1 MNNADEFI
9 QKFQKFERLIKEKAG
24 ASDTTKFYD
33 AFATISRR
41 NIYLSTNRG
50 LIDDLYALRNVFSH
64 RERGRY
70 VAEVYDF
77 ALSELE
83 NVIASVEN
91 PPKAKDKFG
100 CTVYQVESD
109 ELIENIMDTMEKE
122 MYTHV
127 PIWEG
132 DTLRGVFSYSSFFSW
147 LHQERVRDREPRF
160 TKKEA
165 KDISRRFLNSP
176 VVNFKFIHEDM
187 DVNEIPELF
196 NHETRR
202 RKRLDCLLLT
212 KGGGK
217 TKAITGIVTPWDLGN
232 IRGF

>member
-9 QKFQKFERLIKEKAG
+9 QRFQKLERLIKEKAG
-24 ASDTTKFYD
+24 ATDSTKFGD
-33 AFATISRR
+33 ALTTVSRH

-70 VAEVYDF
+70 VAEVYGF

-83 NVIASVEN
+83 GVISSLEN
-91 PPKAKDKFG
+91 PPSAKDKFG
-100 CTVYQVESD
+100 CEVYQVGSNTPIESM
-109 ELIENIMDTMEKE
+109 MDTMEKE

-127 PIWEG
+127 PIWDNDE
-132 DTLRGVFSYSSFFSW
+132 LRGVFSYSSFFSW
-147 LHQERVRDREPRF
+147 LHQERNRTREPRF
-160 TKKEA
+160 IKKVTE
-165 KDISRRFLNSP
+165 DIGKQFLNAP
-176 VVNFKFIHEDM
+176 VVNFKFINEDM

-212 KGGGK
+212 KTGHK
-217 TKAITGIVTPWDLGN
+217 TEAITGIITPWDLGN

>member
-9 QKFQKFERLIKEKAG
+9 QKFQKLERLIKEKAN

-33 AFATISRR
+33 SFATVSRR

-50 LIDDLYALRNVFSH
+50 LVDDLYALRNVFSH

-77 ALSELE
+77 ALAELE
-83 NVIASVEN
+83 CVISSLEN
-91 PPKAKDKFG
+91 PPTAKDKFG
-100 CTVYQVESD
+100 CEIYQVEAED
-109 ELIENIMDTMEKE
+109 LIESMMSTMERE

-127 PIWEG
+127 PIWDG

-147 LHQERVRDREPRF
+147 LHQERSKTDVPRF

-165 KDISRRFLNSP
+165 KDIDRRFLNSP
-176 VVNFKFIHEDM
+176 VVNYKFIDENM

-196 NHETRR
+196 NHETRKR
-202 RKRLDCLLLT
+202 RRLDCLLLT
-212 KGGGK
+212 KNGER
-217 TKAITGIVTPWDLGN
+217 TKEITGIITPWDLGN
-232 IRGF
+232 IGGF

>member
-1 MNNADEFI
+1 MSNTDKFNV
-9 QKFQKFERLIKEKAG
+9 KFQKFERIIKEKAG

-33 AFATISRR
+33 ALATVSRK
-41 NIYLSTNRG
+41 NIYLNANKG

-83 NVIASVEN
+83 SIIASVEN
-91 PPKAKDKFG
+91 PPTAKDKFG
-100 CTVYQVESD
+100 CEVYQAKGSD
-109 ELIENIMDTMEKE
+109 LIENIMDTMESN

-127 PIWEG
+127 PIWDDEE
-132 DTLRGVFSYSSFFSW
+132 LRGVFSYSSFFSW
-147 LHQERVRDREPRF
+147 LHRERTRTDRPIF
-160 TKKEA
+160 IKKQA
-165 KDISRRFLNSP
+165 NDINRQFLNSP
-176 VVNFKFIHEDM
+176 VVNYKFINENM

-202 RKRLDCLLLT
+202 KKRLDCLLLT
-212 KGGGK
+212 AEGNQDRN
-217 TKAITGIVTPWDLGN
+217 ITGIVTPWDLGN
-232 IRGF
+232 IIGF